1 MTNEQLRMQML
12 SGIITESQ
20 YKSMLNE
27 NKDIDDLRSHME
39 NAIDRINNN
48 ENLSDKGKK
57 QRIDNVRF
65 VVYNS
70 LDPNTNGGE
79 RPSSDFQFDD
89 AWWNSTYEGAND
101 FVTALV
107 RGEIEGAVK
116 GNSFGEDPMNE
127 SKSLNESMIGG
138 IVGVGAVT
146 QIPSREKTDY
156 EMAFEH
162 FLGERYLTNF
172 ENREQDPYKMEEGK
186 EKIDEMDEDD
196 ELEDLIDWAQ
206 TKLWGDFDYDE
217 YEVKKMSP
225 QKLYYELENLIYSYD
240 PDYTKFKKFE
250 SMVNEEVKKEV
261 KENATPNLYMDLKN
275 TLFPYY
281 TDLTGEERVTMIDK
295 IIKELNAYVSILQN
309 EKNTK

>member
-1 MTNEQLRMQML
+1 MMCVKDWIMKVKKPFKPTGKRLDNLNRLIQTEYPQDKWILDKVLPPFLSIIDSSSTLEQQEMVVNMLNKLFNTYEFRYNVILETINMTNEQLRMQML
-12 SGIITESQ
+12 AGVITEGE
-20 YKSMLNE
+20 YTAII
-27 NKDIDDLRSHME
+27 NKQIE
-39 NAIDRINNN
+39 EA
-48 ENLSDKGKK
+48 DK
-57 QRIDNVRF
+57 
-65 VVYNS
+65 
-70 LDPNTNGGE
+70 E
-79 RPSSDFQFDD
+79 
-89 AWWNSTYEGAND
+89 
-101 FVTALV
+101 
-107 RGEIEGAVK
+107 
-116 GNSFGEDPMNE
+116 
-127 SKSLNESMIGG
+127 SLNESMIGG

-146 QIPSREKTDY
+146 QIPSRAKADY

-295 IIKELNAYVSILQN
+295 IIKELNAYISILQN

>member
-1 MTNEQLRMQML
+1 MDKETLRMQML
-12 SGIITESQ
+12 SGIITEGE
-20 YKSMLNE
+20 YKTKLEELN
-27 NKDIDDLRSHME
+27 
-39 NAIDRINNN
+39 A
-48 ENLSDKGKK
+48 
-57 QRIDNVRF
+57 
-65 VVYNS
+65 
-70 LDPNTNGGE
+70 
-79 RPSSDFQFDD
+79 
-89 AWWNSTYEGAND
+89 A
-101 FVTALV
+101 
-107 RGEIEGAVK
+107 
-116 GNSFGEDPMNE
+116 E
-127 SKSLNESMIGG
+127 SKDSLNEHYVAGG
-138 IVGVGAVT
+138 IVGIGAIT

-295 IIKELNAYVSILQN
+295 IIKELNAYISILQN

>member
-1 MTNEQLRMQML
+1 MKVKKPFKPTGKRLDNLNRLIQTEYPQDKWILDKVLPPFLSIIDSSSTLEQQEMVVNMLNKLFNTYEFRYNVILETINMTNEQLRMQML
-12 SGIITESQ
+12 AGVITEGE
-20 YKSMLNE
+20 YTAII
-27 NKDIDDLRSHME
+27 NKQIE
-39 NAIDRINNN
+39 EA
-48 ENLSDKGKK
+48 DK
-57 QRIDNVRF
+57 
-65 VVYNS
+65 
-70 LDPNTNGGE
+70 E
-79 RPSSDFQFDD
+79 
-89 AWWNSTYEGAND
+89 
-101 FVTALV
+101 
-107 RGEIEGAVK
+107 
-116 GNSFGEDPMNE
+116 
-127 SKSLNESMIGG
+127 SLNESMIGG

-146 QIPSREKTDY
+146 QIPSRAKADY

-295 IIKELNAYVSILQN
+295 IIKELNAYISILQN

>member
-12 SGIITESQ
+12 SGIITESE
-20 YKSMLNE
+20 YKAKLEEGKFSLMKNTSKEARASDIDQSDTEYIITRQKRDKVAKEMFGKTYKECDSRQRDKVRSQLEKESLNE
-27 NKDIDDLRSHME
+27 N
-39 NAIDRINNN
+39 
-48 ENLSDKGKK
+48 
-57 QRIDNVRF
+57 F
-65 VVYNS
+65 VGMGMVGNI
-70 LDPNTNGGE
+70 
-79 RPSSDFQFDD
+79 FD
-89 AWWNSTYEGAND
+89 
-101 FVTALV
+101 
-107 RGEIEGAVK
+107 
-116 GNSFGEDPMNE
+116 
-127 SKSLNESMIGG
+127 
-138 IVGVGAVT
+138 
-146 QIPSREKTDY
+146 REKTDY

-295 IIKELNAYVSILQN
+295 IIKELNAYISILQN